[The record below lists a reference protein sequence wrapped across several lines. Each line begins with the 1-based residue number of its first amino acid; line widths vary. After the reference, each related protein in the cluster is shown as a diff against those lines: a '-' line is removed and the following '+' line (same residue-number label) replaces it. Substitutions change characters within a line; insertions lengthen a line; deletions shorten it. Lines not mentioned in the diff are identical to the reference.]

1 MITSDFALTLCIN
14 KYILLNN
21 SLYRVKEEG
30 KELNRIERFENMSTF
45 MENFDIKEG
54 DRICGRGEVWS
65 RSGNCLRD
73 SSCCPSST
81 EFIFKAIKNDERG
94 WELKCS
100 SESKFAFSAD
110 TDSFFFYRNHHS
122 KCLVI
127 CVCREINGKMKF
139 QVCILFDVEVR
150 RG

>member
-1 MITSDFALTLCIN
+1 MRTSDFTLTLCIN
-14 KYILLNN
+14 KYMVGDN
-21 SLYRVKEEG
+21 SLYRVEEEG
-30 KELNRIERFENMSTF
+30 KELNRIVRFENMSAF

-65 RSGNCLRD
+65 RSGNCLRNI
-73 SSCCPSST
+73 SCCPAST

-94 WELKCS
+94 WELECS
-100 SESKFAFSAD
+100 SESIFAFSAD
-110 TDSFFFYRNHHS
+110 TDSFFFFRNHS

-127 CVCREINGKMKF
+127 CACREINGKMKF